1 MCLIVTGKFH
11 SILRP
16 IIWEKKLKN
25 SKIGISLVLT
35 TYKFR
40 QRVKIGDTIINWYLV
55 WTIVKFRVEES
66 VFMTNF
72 GGDQ

>member
-55 WTIVKFRVEES
+55 WTIIKFRVEES